1 MKRFI
6 LCTASKASFICLFIW
21 LKCGTY
27 QLNQHEGKQKQQ
39 EIVCMCDEAQKSL
52 VLENVKGKIFINKIE
67 GDCVSRRVFY
77 ANKTLNEMSSFLFC
91 HFSLYLGHCI
101 LCPISK
107 HIKQHMDH
115 FHKRPVCVFCFS
127 YDCCLS
133 LPTFNSVKHTTH
145 HHRMGDSHFHTKS
158 LKRKFEYECK

>member
-6 LCTASKASFICLFIW
+6 LCTASKASFIW

-67 GDCVSRRVFY
+67 GDSVSRRVFY
-77 ANKTLNEMSSFLFC
+77 ANKMLNEMSSFLFC
-91 HFSLYLGHCI
+91 HFSLFILGI
-101 LCPISK
+101 
-107 HIKQHMDH
+107 
-115 FHKRPVCVFCFS
+115 VF
-127 YDCCLS
+127 
-133 LPTFNSVKHTTH
+133 SVRYPNT
-145 HHRMGDSHFHTKS
+145 
-158 LKRKFEYECK
+158 